1 MPACVKVTGQPSVLY
16 YATSMFQR
24 AGLAMGQEATGI
36 AGILGAFKL
45 ACTCTSLNPLVN
57 VLN

>member
-1 MPACVKVTGQPSVLY
+1 MKVTGQPSVLY
-16 YATSMFQR
+16 YATNMFQR

-45 ACTCTSLNPLVN
+45 ACTCVSLNPHHFKR
-57 VLN
+57 